1 MVSDSVALNAN
12 GCLVGRELVEHFG
25 RVDAATQ
32 PADDQLAVVSC
43 EAPALRVVAPAGS
56 GKTRTMVVWAVDRA
70 RRLSEEGA
78 EGRSVVAM
86 SFTKRASAELSA
98 RVAAALRREGLD
110 DDLVTVS
117 TFHSFGARIVTEF
130 GWILGIRSE
139 RNLLADAAQRVIME
153 RAFDRI
159 TLAAD
164 DHDTWFP
171 RLLGHATKLAG
182 ALYEEDG
189 WLSAPST
196 WQRGRVASLEPNLAG
211 LTRVPPEVDVALSVA
226 RRRADLLA
234 AAEAYREV
242 KAEMGI
248 TDYGDLLTDVV
259 RLVELDEVRDALVA
273 RYPYLIVDE
282 YQDTNVVQRRLLQRL
297 HASDKQQLVVVG
309 DRAQAIY
316 GFRGAT
322 VANFTDFESHFTGA
336 ETRELR
342 NVYRHGSNVVAVA
355 ETIASKGHDWSFR
368 ETVTQIPDTDIT
380 MQMFVHEEEEADWV
394 VDEIAALAP
403 RVAAGEMAWGDI
415 GVLCRRWRE
424 LQSIAPR
431 LRRLGI
437 PVDVSTKGRL
447 YDIPAYWDATAV
459 IRLAVDPGDNV
470 AAARL
475 LLGPRY
481 RLSERDL
488 ASFADEADRISR
500 ELRARRHLPWNEDP
514 GVRLIDA
521 LVSPA
526 TETSDDAKATALQ
539 FVDDVRRWISLSHD
553 LTVAE
558 FLLAAWD
565 DLGLGLALASSPD
578 ELQSEAASVL
588 GALLDLASGFV
599 DVDGAGDLRSFLKLL
614 DLSMDIG
621 EPLDVEPPDLVD
633 DAVRL
638 LTIFSAKGLEF
649 DHVFLMALNQWVLP
663 GPDAFNNE
671 TDKNG
676 VAQLPGGLTERPA
689 VNLTDPESIAE
700 HKAAVARA
708 NDAESRRLFYV
719 AATRTRK
726 RLALT
731 ASHWKRRASDG
742 RPAKYPF
749 AAPYLEELDEAGYHV
764 HWPAEDDIPSENPLS
779 AAPVVGP
786 DRLRPDDLEVAVAK
800 GVEAVEGLRSGTPEE
815 TELLG
820 VVGAA
825 ALRIAASELAPPP
838 PPPSP
843 EFTVTDLV
851 SVTRDRSEFV
861 RQRVLRLPEAP
872 SAARHRGTLVHQW
885 IEERGWALQDGAS
898 ADDVLAPWHA
908 KVGSDGPA
916 VMSTAA
922 GVVDEDLGAR
932 AVPDDPPE
940 PVRTDAAA
948 DACAAAWLDSR
959 FSSLVPTAVELPVV
973 LTIDGVYLKGKVDA
987 LYEHPDGSWEVVDV
1001 KTGPLPDES
1010 QWLQL
1015 EAYALALASDG
1026 RRLDDC
1032 RLTFISLHQSGGVA
1046 SRQARPEATLRA
1058 AIASSLGAL
1067 METVSDPPPDGFS
1080 KVAHE

>member
-1 MVSDSVALNAN
+1 MVSESVAPDAS
-12 GCLVGRELVEHFG
+12 GCLVGSELVEHFG
-25 RVDAATQ
+25 RVDAATN

-70 RRLSEEGA
+70 RQLAEEGA

-139 RNLLADAAQRVIME
+139 RNLLAEAAQRVIME

-159 TLAAD
+159 TLDAD

-189 WLSAPST
+189 WHSAPSS
-196 WQRGRVASLEPNLAG
+196 WQRSRVASLEPNLAG
-211 LTRVPPEVDVALSVA
+211 LRRVPSEVEVALSVA

-242 KAEMGI
+242 KVEMGI

-259 RLVELDEVRDALVA
+259 RLVEQDEVRDALVA
-273 RYPYLIVDE
+273 RHPYLIVDE

-297 HASDKQQLVVVG
+297 HSTGKQQLVVVG

-355 ETIASKGHDWSFR
+355 ETVASKGHDWSFR
-368 ETVTQIPDTDIT
+368 ETVAQTPEADIT
-380 MQMFVHEEEEADWV
+380 MRVFVHEEEEADWI

-403 RVAAGEMAWGDI
+403 RVAAGEMAWGDV

-431 LRRLGI
+431 LRRHGI

-488 ASFADEADRISR
+488 AAFADEADWISR
-500 ELRARRHLPWNEDP
+500 DHRSRRHLAWNEDP

-526 TETSDDAKATALQ
+526 ADATDDAKATALR
-539 FVDDVRRWISLSHD
+539 FVDDVRRWIGLSHD

-578 ELQSEAASVL
+578 DLQSEAASVL

-663 GPDAFNNE
+663 GPDAFNTE

-676 VAQLPGGLTERPA
+676 VAQLPGGLTERS
-689 VNLTDPESIAE
+689 VVELTDPDSIAA
-700 HKAAVARA
+700 HKAAVAQA

-719 AATRTRK
+719 AATRARK

-742 RPAKYPF
+742 QPAKNPF
-749 AAPYLEELDEAGYHV
+749 AAPYLDELDDAGYDV
-764 HWPAEDDIPSENPLS
+764 RWPAEHEVPDDNPLS

-786 DRLRPDDLEVAVAK
+786 DRWPPEDLELAVAQ
-800 GVEAVEGLRSGTPEE
+800 GVAAVEVFRSGNSDE
-815 TELLG
+815 TELIG
-820 VVGAA
+820 VVEAA
-825 ALRIAASELAPPP
+825 ARRIAASETAPPP

-851 SVTRDRSEFV
+851 SVTRDRAEFV
-861 RQRVLRLPEAP
+861 RQRVLRLPEPP
-872 SAARHRGTLVHQW
+872 SEARRRGTLVHQW
-885 IEERGWALQDGAS
+885 IEERGWALQDGAD
-898 ADDVLAPWHA
+898 ADSVSTPW
-908 KVGSDGPA
+908 S
-916 VMSTAA
+916 AA
-922 GVVDEDLGAR
+922 GTREVPSALSAGAVVVDEDLGAR
-932 AVPDDPPE
+932 AVLDDPPE
-940 PVRTDAAA
+940 PVEADAAA

-959 FSSLVPTAVELPVV
+959 FASLVPTAVELPVV
-973 LTIDGVYLKGKVDA
+973 LTVGGVYLKGKVDA
-987 LYEHPDGSWEVVDV
+987 LYEHPDGIWEVVDI
-1001 KTGPLPDES
+1001 KTGPMPDES

-1015 EAYALALASDG
+1015 EAYALALAGDG
-1026 RRLDDC
+1026 RRIDDC
-1032 RLTFISLHQSGGVA
+1032 RLTFVSLHSDGGVV
-1046 SRQARPEATLRA
+1046 SRPARPEAELRDNIVA
-1058 AIASSLGAL
+1058 ALNRVIEATGSAA
-1067 METVSDPPPDGFS
+1067 EATR
-1080 KVAHE
+1080 